1 MGSEEGKGVVA
12 FDFDAAEFGVVF
24 TEVLAQGADDGL
36 LLHLGGLR
44 FIKAT
49 LDRPE
54 MGEDLLVLALPA
66 GATGAGVVGHG
77 LILKFCPAI
86 FSASSMVSV

>member
-1 MGSEEGKGVVA
+1 VVADDFEGVVA
-12 FDFDAAEFGVVF
+12 FDFDAAEFGIVF
-24 TEVLAQGADDGL
+24 TEVLAHGADDGL

-44 FIKAT
+44 RIKAT

-66 GATGAGVVGHG
+66 GATGAGVVGHELG
-77 LILKFCPAI
+77 GREQVKP
-86 FSASSMVSV
+86 